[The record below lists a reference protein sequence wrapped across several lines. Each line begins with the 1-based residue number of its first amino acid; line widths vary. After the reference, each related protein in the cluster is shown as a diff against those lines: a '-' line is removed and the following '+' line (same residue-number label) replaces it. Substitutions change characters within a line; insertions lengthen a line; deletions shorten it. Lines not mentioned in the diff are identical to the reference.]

1 MPMGAVAAGAGAAAS
16 VGGGLFGKSS
26 AKKAA
31 KIQSGSAQKAADVLG
46 PATNAANT
54 VLGDAYREQT
64 GVLSPWLN
72 AGGNALNELAWGFGQ
87 DSTLY
92 DPSLDLGPRKSAD
105 DYRTELVDKYTIK
118 GPRNKYGDLKAGAS
132 DRVDEAALSAAIQQK
147 IAADDARYAAAKAAQ
162 QQYQGQ
168 GEKGGLLRNFGMQ
181 DFQADPGY
189 QFALDQGQ
197 RGIQGSAAA
206 GGSLLSGATLK
217 ALTRFNQDTANNQFQ
232 NSFDRFN
239 QNKTQNMNALF
250 NLSGV
255 GQQSAGAIGAY
266 NMNANNQI
274 AGNLMNLGAAKAGL
288 LQQAGNAQAS
298 GAIGGANALS
308 QGIGGALNS
317 LGSFQMMNS
326 LRGMGGA
333 NNRQSGYGQPVQY
346 IQQG

>member
-181 DFQADPGY
+181 DFQEDPGY

-217 ALTRFNQDTANNQFQ
+217 ALTRFNQDTANNQYQ

-298 GAIGGANALS
+298 GVIGGANALS